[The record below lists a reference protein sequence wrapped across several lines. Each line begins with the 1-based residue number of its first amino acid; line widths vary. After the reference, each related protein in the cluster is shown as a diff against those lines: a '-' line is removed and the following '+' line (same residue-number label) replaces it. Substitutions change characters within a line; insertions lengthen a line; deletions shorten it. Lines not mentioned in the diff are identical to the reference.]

1 MTNSIEIHNLHKE
14 FKRGKKE
21 EPLVAVNQLTL
32 NVPTGKIFGFL
43 GSNGAGKSTTIKMVC
58 GLIKPTSGHVLIN
71 GINTARNRSQ
81 AMREIG
87 VVLEGTRNI
96 YWRLSAWDNL
106 MYFGQLKGMR
116 QRHFKEYA
124 EQMLIELD
132 LWERRKEPTGNFS
145 RGMQQKVAIACALI
159 TNPSIVLLDEP
170 TLGLDVQSA
179 RTLELWIQKL
189 AVEQGKT
196 IVLTTHQLHM
206 AQKLCDHVA
215 IMHRGKLVANE
226 SKTSL
231 IRRTQGMDYY
241 EIKVDGH
248 FKQTPPSWSPQIKL
262 TVENGHTL
270 INSTISSQSS
280 LHQLIDDIKHSE
292 MPLISVNLVEPTLE
306 EIFIET
312 TRGG

>member
-1 MTNSIEIHNLHKE
+1 MTHSIEIRHLHKE
-14 FKRGKKE
+14 FQRGKKE
-21 EPLVAVNQLTL
+21 EPLVAVNQLSL
-32 NVPTGKIFGFL
+32 DVPTGKIFGFL

-58 GLIKPTSGHVLIN
+58 GLIQPTSGHVLVN
-71 GINTARNRSQ
+71 GRDIARNRGQ

-106 MYFGQLKGMR
+106 MYFGRLKGIR
-116 QRHFKEYA
+116 QRHLKEYA
-124 EQMLIELD
+124 QQMLIELD

-145 RGMQQKVAIACALI
+145 RGMQQKVAVACALI
-159 TNPSIVLLDEP
+159 TNPAIVLLDEP

-179 RTLELWIQKL
+179 RTLETWIRKL
-189 AVEQGKT
+189 VTEQGKT

-231 IRRTQGMDYY
+231 MQRTQGADYY
-241 EIKVDGH
+241 EIKVGGH
-248 FKQTPPSWSPQIKL
+248 FEKRPSSWPPQIKVQ
-262 TVENGHTL
+262 VENGHTL
-270 INSTISSQSS
+270 INSTIASQTR
-280 LHQLIDDIKHSE
+280 LHQLIDDIKHTQ
-292 MPLISVNLVEPTLE
+292 MPLISINRIEPTLE
-306 EIFIET
+306 EIFIES